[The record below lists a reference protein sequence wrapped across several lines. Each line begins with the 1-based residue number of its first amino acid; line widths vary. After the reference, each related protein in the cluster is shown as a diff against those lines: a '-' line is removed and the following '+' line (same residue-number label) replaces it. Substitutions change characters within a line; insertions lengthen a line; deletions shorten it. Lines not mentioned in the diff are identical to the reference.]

1 MIIPLSSKKEHT
13 VATFWEVLSPY
24 SGKLLYTLS
33 TLSRSTNMFA
43 RLFSFFSEK
52 PAPSRN
58 IDVSNLFPVND
69 AQRPSLD
76 ESENPNE
83 AQRATTNTS
92 RKRNRHRGSYAPS
105 SSTSTM
111 RFR

>member
-1 MIIPLSSKKEHT
+1 
-13 VATFWEVLSPY
+13 
-24 SGKLLYTLS
+24 
-33 TLSRSTNMFA
+33 MFT
-43 RLFSFFSEK
+43 RLFSFFSDK

-69 AQRPSLD
+69 AQRPSLN
-76 ESENPNE
+76 ESENKNE
-83 AQRATTNTS
+83 AQHATAS
-92 RKRNRHRGSYAPS
+92 PRKRNRHRGSYAPS

>member
-1 MIIPLSSKKEHT
+1 
-13 VATFWEVLSPY
+13 
-24 SGKLLYTLS
+24 
-33 TLSRSTNMFA
+33 MFT
-43 RLFSFFSEK
+43 RLFSFFSDK

-69 AQRPSLD
+69 TQRTSPSLD